1 MVLLLALLASLP
13 LSPDSTNQLVGT
25 WLSRDSSTR
34 GVTQIV
40 ITNENGVLRAHSWS
54 GACAPTDCD
63 WGVTEV
69 TLNEGTLMAT
79 FNEGPDTTTIYFVRL
94 PNSELLAVC
103 KTESKGTPEFMD
115 KDHAEL
121 FDRQKPDPSDENA
134 RVLLRKVAQAYG
146 NLTTAELQFD
156 FTHETTDQVTAT
168 HSSSHTRLLVS
179 SSGKWRAET
188 SGGGERSIGISDGQT
203 VWAYFPELNEY
214 IAFHTGNLRNT
225 IVDRYRSIDQTRGSA
240 AITASES
247 LGDVDCMLV
256 KIERPDSVRTLWI
269 DPRTN
274 FILKDDIATTHSTP
288 ISSSTSHSVTTFSP
302 VRLLPSADDQVFSFD
317 PQKVQARS
325 RDQLRREAPTK
336 SIETLAPD
344 FTLPDLQNQPVKLS
358 ELKGKVVLLDFWA
371 TWCAPCRAA
380 LPNLELLHRDFKD
393 KGLLVLGVDTEEPK
407 DQGAFMEKFGYT
419 FRSLVD
425 ANEKVKNLYHV
436 GGIPVTVLIDKDGTI
451 QTFEADGSSYDSLRE
466 TVRRKITF

>member
-188 SGGGERSIGISDGQT
+188 SGSGERSIGISDGKT
-203 VWAYFPELNEY
+203 VWRIF
-214 IAFHTGNLRNT
+214 RN
-225 IVDRYRSIDQTRGSA
+225 
-240 AITASES
+240 
-247 LGDVDCMLV
+247 
-256 KIERPDSVRTLWI
+256 
-269 DPRTN
+269 
-274 FILKDDIATTHSTP
+274 
-288 ISSSTSHSVTTFSP
+288 
-302 VRLLPSADDQVFSFD
+302 
-317 PQKVQARS
+317 
-325 RDQLRREAPTK
+325 
-336 SIETLAPD
+336 
-344 FTLPDLQNQPVKLS
+344 
-358 ELKGKVVLLDFWA
+358 
-371 TWCAPCRAA
+371 
-380 LPNLELLHRDFKD
+380 
-393 KGLLVLGVDTEEPK
+393 
-407 DQGAFMEKFGYT
+407 
-419 FRSLVD
+419 
-425 ANEKVKNLYHV
+425 
-436 GGIPVTVLIDKDGTI
+436 
-451 QTFEADGSSYDSLRE
+451 
-466 TVRRKITF
+466 